1 MYYHPLI
8 NQQAEVDD
16 LTFKEFEFPFRMFR
30 ILSLGDNSD
39 CGKYNQMPVLPVF
52 SKVSKKIIFVR
63 VIFNNFKTMT

>member
-8 NQQAEVDD
+8 NQQAEVGD

-39 CGKYNQMPVLPVF
+39 CGKYNQMPV
-52 SKVSKKIIFVR
+52 
-63 VIFNNFKTMT
+63 